1 MKVRAEP
8 AMPIA
13 ARLVA
18 GFGCWLLIASTIS
31 SAQIPQA
38 ERKFDVS
45 KAAVQRV
52 LHDIPSASCGKLPVL
67 EGFAEGEG
75 HSLDSYR
82 RGYYQYDMQVR
93 AIGPTETT
101 VRVNVKI
108 TAWYNG
114 ASTVDSGYRVLKSSG
129 RLESDL
135 LDAIE
140 EKLNPNLAAKAPSA
154 ASKRATV
161 APLPDS
167 PSASANT
174 SVFATQRLTT
184 APSETRPAI
193 SRITDPVARKQAQ
206 AVSQEVNNLEQIL
219 HNQSRPVDLA
229 VVKHANTPVVAQP
242 LEGAQLMFRADA
254 EDEFQILDLPEGWVH
269 IQISGLSRGWIRRDF
284 VDIPGAATVN
294 LSAMRSGDQ
303 NEKDDLVRQTKE
315 QVGAF
320 PGKWEPLDGRQ
331 VKIIWVQPLDS
342 DQFGSEARWRLV
354 KSIFSK
360 VDAGP
365 PNQSTEIAGVVII
378 LDSADGGMA
387 AATVSNLQQWR
398 AGHLSDQAFWKTCW
412 RDPEESF
419 KAQN

>member
-1 MKVRAEP
+1 MNVRAKP
-8 AMPIA
+8 AMPA
-13 ARLVA
+13 AVRFIA
-18 GFGCWLLIASTIS
+18 GFGCWLLIASAVS
-31 SAQIPQA
+31 SAQTVQT
-38 ERKFDVS
+38 ERKFGAS
-45 KAAVQRV
+45 KADVQRA
-52 LHDIPSASCGKLPVL
+52 LHDIPSASGGKLPVL
-67 EGFAEGEG
+67 EGFAEGGG
-75 HSLDSYR
+75 HSLDSYK
-82 RGYYQYDMQVR
+82 RGYYQYDLQVK
-93 AIGPTETT
+93 AISPTETT
-101 VRVNVKI
+101 VHVNVKI

-140 EKLNPNLAAKAPSA
+140 EKLNPNLAAKAPA
-154 ASKRATV
+154 AVSKRASV

-167 PSASANT
+167 PSTSAST

-184 APSETRPAI
+184 APSDSRPAT

-206 AVSQEVNNLEQIL
+206 ALEQEVDNLEQIL

-229 VVKHANTPVVAQP
+229 VVKSANTPVVAQP
-242 LEGAQLMFRADA
+242 LDGAQVMFRADA
-254 EDEFQILDLPEGWVH
+254 EDEFQILDLQEGWVH

-294 LSAMRSGDQ
+294 LSAMRGDQ

-354 KSIFSK
+354 KSVFRK

-412 RDPEESF
+412 RDPADSF

>member
-1 MKVRAEP
+1 MKVRAKP
-8 AMPIA
+8 ATPA
-13 ARLVA
+13 AVLLVA
-18 GFGCWLLIASTIS
+18 GFCCWLLVVATTS
-31 SAQIPQA
+31 SAQSPQT
-38 ERKFDVS
+38 ERTFHAS
-45 KAAVQRV
+45 KADVQRV
-52 LHDIPSASCGKLPVL
+52 LHELQSASGGKLPVL
-67 EGFAEGEG
+67 EGFAEGGG
-75 HSLDSYR
+75 HSLDSYK
-82 RGYYQYDMQVR
+82 RGYYQYDVQVR
-93 AIGPTETT
+93 AIGQTETT
-101 VRVNVKI
+101 VRLNVKI

-114 ASTVDSGYRVLKSSG
+114 ASTVDSGYKVLKSSG

-135 LDAIE
+135 LDAIA
-140 EKLNPNLAAKAPSA
+140 EKLNPDLAAHSTATR
-154 ASKRATV
+154 SKRATV

-167 PSASANT
+167 PSAAAST

-184 APSETRPAI
+184 APSETKPP
-193 SRITDPVARKQAQ
+193 SSKITDPVVRKQAQ
-206 AVSQEVNNLEQIL
+206 ALAQEVDNLEQIL

-229 VVKHANTPVVAQP
+229 VVKSANTPVVAQP
-242 LEGAQLMFRADA
+242 LEGAQVMFRADA
-254 EDEFQILDLPEGWVH
+254 EDEFQILDVPEGWVH

-284 VDIPGAATVN
+284 VDIPGAATVS
-294 LSAMRSGDQ
+294 LSAMRGDQ

-354 KSIFSK
+354 KSIFRK

-387 AATVSNLQQWR
+387 AATLSNLQQWR
-398 AGHLSDQAFWKTCW
+398 AGHLSDQAFWKSCW
-412 RDPEESF
+412 QDPADSF